1 MYPKWDEDDINSENS
16 DWSRKEFSIRRLQ
29 NIAMTTDPNFSDT
42 TSELFKEQS
51 KFNNQQTPTKNNY
64 KIVVRE
70 FDNNVS
76 DFKEIIF
83 NTSVKDREITNE
95 SDLLL
100 SEILIKN
107 VTLQAY
113 FDDPLLPYRMR
124 EVIVK

>member
-1 MYPKWDEDDINSENS
+1 
-16 DWSRKEFSIRRLQ
+16 
-29 NIAMTTDPNFSDT
+29 MTTDPNFSDT

-51 KFNNQQTPTKNNY
+51 KFNNKQTPTKNNY
-64 KIVVRE
+64 KIVVGE